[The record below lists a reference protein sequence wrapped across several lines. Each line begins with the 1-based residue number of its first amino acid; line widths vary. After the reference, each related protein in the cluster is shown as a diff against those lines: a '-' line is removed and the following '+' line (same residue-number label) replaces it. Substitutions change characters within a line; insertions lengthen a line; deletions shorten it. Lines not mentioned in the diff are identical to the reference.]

1 MFFSLTGKG
10 VLTPFPVGHGTAQRG
25 RGRTPGWMGVLT
37 VKGRV
42 QPSREL
48 FDFDR
53 SITAYSSNEAMSSP
67 VKKESDAKHNDGC
80 LCGTSK
86 FQDAV
91 MPPTIHMR
99 R

>member
-10 VLTPFPVGHGTAQRG
+10 FLTPFPVGHGTAQRG
-25 RGRTPGWMGVLT
+25 RGRTPGWIGVLT
-37 VKGRV
+37 AKGRV

-48 FDFDR
+48 FDLDR
-53 SITAYSSNEAMSSP
+53 SKTAYSSNEAMSSP
-67 VKKESDAKHNDGC
+67 VRKNPTQNIAMVACAVLLS
-80 LCGTSK
+80 